1 MRGFERV
8 DGDIGRCDG
17 CGGVVVVV
25 VVVVENTPFAPN
37 FYSADANLQNLFF
50 ALQYP
55 GKF

>member
-1 MRGFERV
+1 M

>member
-1 MRGFERV
+1 MISV
-8 DGDIGRCDG
+8 VAM
-17 CGGVVVVV
+17 GVVVWWCGGGGGGGGG
-25 VVVVENTPFAPN
+25 ENTPFAPN